1 LLPLIYLYILY
12 SLYCF
17 IIINLWEIT
26 PTNNIFRYMYI
37 HTMESV
43 KVFLTTAQKNEMQG
57 GKPFQLSATQLQ
69 AGSGKHPVEIQMT
82 AKNHKALL
90 KNVSKGKGYRF
101 SADKIE
107 GAGFFGDLAKKAG
120 KKVAKAVAE
129 KALDKIGEKTGQSG
143 ITNAL
148 KGSVDG
154 LVDVGADKI
163 SKKVSGGKLTK
174 GSPEMKARMAKLRG
188 MRKGKGMDMNME
200 MIEGEG
206 VFEDLGRKIKRSFTK
221 TFNPALG
228 RKIKDAFT
236 SKPAREIYKGLS
248 RGALA
253 LGSSFSGL
261 PLGLA
266 QGEID
271 RQIDGAS
278 IKGKRFAKKN
288 LMVEGGTLVAG
299 VPHVMRMGNNPQI
312 RHGGVMTKVGKG
324 FTSSKGTHYG
334 GSFMSPTSGGSFTSP

>member
-1 LLPLIYLYILY
+1 
-12 SLYCF
+12 
-17 IIINLWEIT
+17 
-26 PTNNIFRYMYI
+26 
-37 HTMESV
+37 MESV
-43 KVFLTTAQKNEMQG
+43 KVFLTSAQKNKLQS
-57 GKPFQLSATQLQ
+57 GKTFQLSASALQ
-69 AGSGKHPVEIQMT
+69 AGSGKHAVEIQMT
-82 AKNHKALL
+82 LKNHKALL

-101 SADKIE
+101 SSDKIE
-107 GAGFFGDLAKKAG
+107 GSGFFGNIAKSVG

-163 SKKVSGGKLTK
+163 SKKVSGGKLQK
-174 GSPEMKARMAKLRG
+174 GSPEMRERMAKLRG
-188 MRKGKGMDMNME
+188 MRKGKGMQEEMME
-200 MIEGEG
+200 GG
-206 VFEDLGRKIKRSFTK
+206 NVFDKLGRDIKNGFNRTFNPKLGRKIKS
-221 TFNPALG
+221 
-228 RKIKDAFT
+228 AFE
-236 SKPAREIYKGLS
+236 SKEAREVYKGLANV
-248 RGALA
+248 GLKI
-253 LGSSFSGL
+253 GSSFTGL

-266 QGEID
+266 EGEID

-278 IKGKRFAKKN
+278 IKGKRYAKKN

-312 RHGGVMTKVGKG
+312 RHGGVMTKVSGRG

-334 GSFMSPTSGGSFTSP
+334 GSFMSPTSGGSFSSA

>member
-1 LLPLIYLYILY
+1 
-12 SLYCF
+12 
-17 IIINLWEIT
+17 
-26 PTNNIFRYMYI
+26 
-37 HTMESV
+37 MESV
-43 KVFLTTAQKNEMQG
+43 KVFLTTAQKNKMQG

-69 AGSGKHPVEIQMT
+69 AGSGKHHVEIQMT
-82 AKNHKALL
+82 PKNHKALL

-101 SADKIE
+101 SANKIE

-120 KKVAKAVAE
+120 KALAKKVAE
-129 KALDKIGEKTGQSG
+129 KGLDYVGERTGQSG

-154 LVDVGADKI
+154 LVDVGAEKI
-163 SKKVSGGKLTK
+163 SKKVSGGKLAK

-188 MRKGKGMDMNME
+188 MRKGKGMQME
-200 MIEGEG
+200 IEGEG
-206 VFEDLGRKIKRSFTK
+206 VFEDLGRKIKRGFEK
-221 TFNPALG
+221 TFNPRLG
-228 RKIKDAFT
+228 EEIKDAFT
-236 SKPAREIYKGLS
+236 SKPAREVYKGLS

-278 IKGKRFAKKN
+278 IKGKRFAKKKM
-288 LMVEGGTLVAG
+288 LVEGGTLVAG
-299 VPHVMRMGNNPQI
+299 VPSVMRMGNNPMI
-312 RHGGVMTKVGKG
+312 RHGGVMTKVGKVSGKG

>member
-1 LLPLIYLYILY
+1 
-12 SLYCF
+12 
-17 IIINLWEIT
+17 
-26 PTNNIFRYMYI
+26 
-37 HTMESV
+37 MESV
-43 KVFLTTAQKNEMQG
+43 KVFLTTAQKNKMQG
-57 GKPFQLSATQLQ
+57 GKTFQLSASALQ
-69 AGSGKHPVEIQMT
+69 AGSGKHAVEIQMT
-82 AKNHKALL
+82 LKNHKALL

-154 LVDVGADKI
+154 LVDGGADKI
-163 SKKVSGGKLTK
+163 QNKISGGKLVK
-174 GSPEMKARMAKLRG
+174 GSQAMKDHMAKLRN
-188 MRKGKGMDMNME
+188 MRKGKGMQEE

-236 SKPAREIYKGLS
+236 SKPAREVYKGLANAGL
-248 RGALA
+248 RI
-253 LGSSFSGL
+253 GSTFTGL

-271 RQIDGAS
+271 KQIDGAS

-288 LMVEGGTLVAG
+288 MMVEGGTLVAG
-299 VPHVMRMGNNPQI
+299 VPHVMKMGNI
-312 RHGGVMTKVGKG
+312 RHGGVMKKVGKG
-324 FTSSKGTHYG
+324 FTSSKGTQYG
-334 GSFMSPTSGGSFTSP
+334 GSFASPVSGGSFKALGGSFTSP

>member
-1 LLPLIYLYILY
+1 
-12 SLYCF
+12 
-17 IIINLWEIT
+17 
-26 PTNNIFRYMYI
+26 
-37 HTMESV
+37 MESV
-43 KVFLTTAQKNEMQG
+43 KVFLTTAQKNKMQG
-57 GKPFQLSATQLQ
+57 GKTFQLSASALQ
-69 AGSGKHPVEIQMT
+69 AGSGKHAVEIQMT
-82 AKNHKALL
+82 SKNHKALL

-129 KALDKIGEKTGQSG
+129 KALDKIGQSG

-163 SKKVSGGKLTK
+163 SKKVSGGKLQK
-174 GSPEMKARMAKLRG
+174 GSPEMRERMAKLRG
-188 MRKGKGMDMNME
+188 MRKGKGMDMDME
-200 MIEGEG
+200 MEGG
-206 VFEDLGRKIKRSFTK
+206 NIFDDIRNGFNR
-221 TFNPALG
+221 TFNPKLG

-236 SKPAREIYKGLS
+236 SKPAREVYKGLANAGL
-248 RGALA
+248 RI
-253 LGSSFSGL
+253 GSTFSGL

-288 LMVEGGTLVAG
+288 LMVEGGTLKDG

-312 RHGGVMTKVGKG
+312 RHGGIMKKVGKG
-324 FTSSKGTHYG
+324 FTSAKGTHYG